1 MTLETDVMTTCN
13 SMGKWIGPEPELVT
27 EPKAMADLLGQLD
40 QPVYLLSQDGKLA
53 ATTQGSA
60 TLGNDADGLPLVGF
74 VPATAMSQIGDASFC
89 EDHQLKFAYMTGAM
103 ANGIA
108 SEAMVIAAANA
119 GMMGSYGA
127 AGQSL
132 QAVEAAIDTI
142 QNAVGDKPYCFNLIH
157 SPNEPQHEINIVELY
172 IKRGV
177 TCVEASAYLGMALPA
192 VRYRTHGIHTDSDG
206 KIVTPNRIIAK
217 ASRTEVATHW
227 FSPPPQKM
235 LDELV
240 SQGHL
245 TIEQAQ
251 LARQIPMTQ
260 DLTAEADSG
269 GHTDNRPAIAL
280 WPTIIDLKNQLQAK
294 YDFAQQ
300 LRVGAGGGISTP
312 TSAAAALAMGADYL
326 VTGSV
331 NQACVESGSCDYVRQ
346 ALAQAQQADITMAP
360 AADMF
365 EMGVK
370 LQVLKRGT
378 MFPMRAGKLY
388 DLYKTY
394 NSLEEIPAGVRA
406 NLEKTV
412 FLQPIDDIWQQTRD
426 FFLKRE
432 PAQAQKADRD
442 PKHKMALVFR
452 WYLGLSSRWANAGDL
467 SRKMDFQIWCGP
479 AMGAFNQWTA
489 DTFLADYQNRD
500 TVTVGLNLLYGAAV
514 ASRIN
519 ILRSQGVKLD
529 ESVKQIK
536 PQTRNAL
543 EAYCK

>member
-1 MTLETDVMTTCN
+1 MTQSTQAMTTRN
-13 SMGKWIGPEPELVT
+13 AMGTWSGQASDLVT
-27 EPKAMADLLGQLD
+27 DPKAIGDLLGQLD
-40 QPVYLLSQDGKLA
+40 VPVYLVMLDGQLA
-53 ATTQGSA
+53 ATPQGHA
-60 TLGNDADGLPLVGF
+60 TLGDDADGLPLVGF
-74 VPATAMSQIGDASFC
+74 VPATSMQQMGDVSFC
-89 EDHQLKFAYMTGAM
+89 EDHGLKFAYMTGAM

-108 SEAMVIAAANA
+108 SEAMVIAAAKA

-142 QNAVGDKPYCFNLIH
+142 QSAVGDLPYCFNLIH
-157 SPNEPQHEINIVELY
+157 SPNEPQHEINVVELY

-192 VRYRTHGIHTDSDG
+192 VRYRTHGIHRDSSG
-206 KIVTPNRIIAK
+206 NIVTPNRIIAK

-235 LDELV
+235 VDELV

-245 TIEQAQ
+245 TIEQAA
-251 LARQIPMTQ
+251 LCREIPMAQ

-269 GHTDNRPAIAL
+269 GHTDNRPAISL
-280 WPTIIDLKNQLQAK
+280 WPTMIDLKNQMQAK
-294 YDFAQQ
+294 FNYQQ
-300 LRVGAGGGISTP
+300 KLRVGAGGGISTP
-312 TSAAAALAMGADYL
+312 ISAAAALAMGADFL

-394 NSLEEIPAGVRA
+394 NSLDEIPAPIRS
-406 NLEKTV
+406 NLEKTI
-412 FLQPIDDIWQQTRD
+412 FLQPIDDVWNQTRE

-432 PAQAQKADRD
+432 PAQAQKQTAIPSTKWRWCSVGILAYPVAGPTRGISPARWISRSGADLPWVRLTNGR
-442 PKHKMALVFR
+442 PTPFWQTIK
-452 WYLGLSSRWANAGDL
+452 
-467 SRKMDFQIWCGP
+467 
-479 AMGAFNQWTA
+479 
-489 DTFLADYQNRD
+489 
-500 TVTVGLNLLYGAAV
+500 TVT
-514 ASRIN
+514 
-519 ILRSQGVKLD
+519 
-529 ESVKQIK
+529 
-536 PQTRNAL
+536 P
-543 EAYCK
+543 

>member
-1 MTLETDVMTTCN
+1 MTTRN
-13 SMGKWIGPEPELVT
+13 ALGTWTGPTRELVT
-27 EPKAMADLLGQLD
+27 EPQTIAALLGQLD
-40 QPVYLLSQDGKLA
+40 EPVYLVMLDGKLA
-53 ATTQGSA
+53 ATSQGGAS
-60 TLGNDADGLPLVGF
+60 LGDVEGDGLPLVGF
-74 VPATAMSQIGDASFC
+74 VPATSVSRVGDASFC
-89 EDHQLKFAYMTGAM
+89 RDHNLTFAYMTGAM

-108 SEAMVIAAANA
+108 SEAMVIAAAHA
-119 GMMGSYGA
+119 GMLGSYGA

-142 QNAVGDKPYCFNLIH
+142 QSAVGDKPYCFNLIH

-192 VRYRTHGIHTDSDG
+192 VRYRTHGIGQDSDG
-206 KIVTPNRIIAK
+206 NIVTPNRIIAK

-245 TIEQAQ
+245 TIEQAK
-251 LARQIPMTQ
+251 LARQIPMAQ

-269 GHTDNRPAIAL
+269 GHTDNRPAISL
-280 WPTIIDLKNQLQAK
+280 WPTMIDLKNQMQAQ
-294 YDFAQQ
+294 YGYAQK

-312 TSAAAALAMGADYL
+312 TSAAAALAMGADFL

-331 NQACVESGSCDYVRQ
+331 NQACLESGSCNYVRQ
-346 ALAQAQQADITMAP
+346 ALAEAQQADITMAP

-378 MFPMRAGKLY
+378 MFPMRAAKLY

-394 NSLEEIPAGVRA
+394 NSIDEIPTAIRT
-406 NLEKTV
+406 NIEKTI
-412 FLQPIDDIWQQTRD
+412 FQQPLETIWQQTRE

-432 PAQAQKADRD
+432 PAQAQKGDRD

-467 SRKMDFQIWCGP
+467 SHKMDFQIWCGP

-514 ASRIN
+514 VTRLNTLA
-519 ILRSQGVKLD
+519 SQGVKLD
-529 ESVKQIK
+529 ESIKQIK
-536 PQTRNAL
+536 PQTSDVL

>member
-1 MTLETDVMTTCN
+1 MTTR
-13 SMGKWIGPEPELVT
+13 KTIGMWSGQETELVT
-27 EPKAMADLLGQLD
+27 DAAAIHQMLGQLD
-40 QPVYLLSQDGKLA
+40 SPVYLVMLDDQLA
-53 ATTQGSA
+53 ATHAGHA
-60 TLGNDADGLPLVGF
+60 TLGDDADGLPLVGF
-74 VPATAMSQIGDASFC
+74 VPATSMQQMGDASFC
-89 EDHQLKFAYMTGAM
+89 DDHGLKFAYMTGAM

-108 SEAMVIAAANA
+108 SEAMVIAAAKA

-142 QNAVGDKPYCFNLIH
+142 QGAVGDLPYCFNLIH
-157 SPNEPQHEINIVELY
+157 SPNEPQHEINVVELY

-192 VRYRTHGIHTDSDG
+192 VRYRTHGIYRDADG
-206 KIVTPNRIIAK
+206 NIVTPNRIIAK

-235 LDELV
+235 VDELV

-245 TIEQAQ
+245 TIEQAA
-251 LARQIPMTQ
+251 LCREIPMAQ

-269 GHTDNRPAIAL
+269 GHTDNRPAISL
-280 WPTIIDLKNQLQAK
+280 WPTMIDLKNQMQAK
-294 YDFAQQ
+294 FNYTQK

-312 TSAAAALAMGADYL
+312 TSAAAALAMGADFL

-331 NQACVESGSCDYVRQ
+331 NQACIESGSCDYVRQ

-394 NSLEEIPAGVRA
+394 NSLDEIPAAVRA

-412 FLQPIDDIWQQTRD
+412 FLQPIDDVWNQTRE

-479 AMGAFNQWTA
+479 AMGAFNQWTT
-489 DTFLADYQNRD
+489 DTFLADYLKRD
-500 TVTVGLNLLYGAAV
+500 TVTVGLNLIYGAAV
-514 ASRIN
+514 ASRLTMLAN
-519 ILRSQGVKLD
+519 QGVSLE
-529 ESVKQIK
+529 ESIKTIK
-536 PQTRNAL
+536 PQTSDAL

>member
-1 MTLETDVMTTCN
+1 M
-13 SMGKWIGPEPELVT
+13 
-27 EPKAMADLLGQLD
+27 LGQLD
-40 QPVYLLSQDGKLA
+40 SPVYLVMLDDKLA
-53 ATTQGSA
+53 ASQSGQAS
-60 TLGNDADGLPLVGF
+60 LGDDADGLPLVGF
-74 VPATAMSQIGDASFC
+74 VPATSMGQMGDASFC
-89 EDHQLKFAYMTGAM
+89 EDHNLKFAYMTGAM

-108 SEAMVIAAANA
+108 SEAMVIAAAKA

-132 QAVEAAIDTI
+132 QAVEAAIDMI
-142 QNAVGDKPYCFNLIH
+142 QGAVGDLPYCFNLIH

-192 VRYRTHGIHTDSDG
+192 VRYRTHGIHRDADG
-206 KIVTPNRIIAK
+206 NIVTPNRIIAK

-235 LDELV
+235 VDELV

-245 TIEQAQ
+245 TIEQAA
-251 LARQIPMTQ
+251 LCREIPMAQ

-280 WPTIIDLKNQLQAK
+280 WPTMIDLKNQMQARFN
-294 YDFAQQ
+294 YQQ
-300 LRVGAGGGISTP
+300 KLRVGAGGGISTP
-312 TSAAAALAMGADYL
+312 TSAAAALAMGADFL

-394 NSLEEIPAGVRA
+394 NSLEEIPAAIRA

-412 FLQPIDDIWQQTRD
+412 FLQPIDDVWNQTRE

-479 AMGAFNQWTA
+479 AMGAFNQWTT

-500 TVTVGLNLLYGAAV
+500 TVTVGLNLIYGAAV
-514 ASRIN
+514 ASR
-519 ILRSQGVKLD
+519 LTMLAAQGVSLD
-529 ESVKQIK
+529 ESAKQIK
-536 PQTRNAL
+536 PQTSDAL

>member
-1 MTLETDVMTTCN
+1 MTVEPMQSTTQ
-13 SMGKWIGPEPELVT
+13 KAIGCWSGDPASLVSDPAT
-27 EPKAMADLLGQLD
+27 ISDLLGKLD
-40 QPVYLLSQDGKLA
+40 QPIYFVEHEGKVTATPDGHANLDMN
-53 ATTQGSA
+53 S
-60 TLGNDADGLPLVGF
+60 DGLPLLGF
-74 VPATAMSQIGDASFC
+74 VPSTNLSSLGDASFC
-89 EDHQLKFAYMTGAM
+89 QDHNLKFAYMAGAM

-119 GMMGSYGA
+119 GMLGSYGA

-132 QAVEAAIDTI
+132 QVVEQAIDTI
-142 QNAVGDKPYCFNLIH
+142 QKAVGHKPYCFNLIH

-177 TCVEASAYLGMALPA
+177 TCVEASAYLAMALPA
-192 VRYRTHGIHTDSDG
+192 MRYRTHGIHQDADG
-206 KIVTPNRIIAK
+206 NIVTPNRIIAK

-235 LDELV
+235 LDELI
-240 SQGHL
+240 SRGDL
-245 TIEQAQ
+245 SLEQAA
-251 LARQIPMTQ
+251 LARHIPMAQ

-280 WPTIIDLKNQLQAK
+280 WPTMIALRDQLQAQFNFTQK
-294 YDFAQQ
+294 
-300 LRVGAGGGISTP
+300 LRVGFGGGISTP
-312 TSAAAALAMGADYL
+312 TSALAALAIGADFL
-326 VTGSV
+326 VTGSI
-331 NQACVESGSCDYVRQ
+331 NQACIESGSCDYVRN

-378 MFPMRAGKLY
+378 MFPMRANKLY
-388 DLYKTY
+388 DLYKAH
-394 NSLEEIPAGVRA
+394 NSIDEIPPAIRA
-406 NLEKTV
+406 NLEKTT
-412 FLQPIDDIWQQTRD
+412 FGQPLESVWQQTRE

-432 PAQAQKADRD
+432 PAQAHKGDND
-442 PKHKMALVFR
+442 PKHKMALIFR

-479 AMGAFNQWTA
+479 AMGAFNQWT
-489 DTFLADYQNRD
+489 TGSFLEDANHRD

-519 ILRSQGVKLD
+519 MLQSQGVNLD
-529 ESVKQIK
+529 SKTKTITPK
-536 PQTRNAL
+536 TRDAL
-543 EAYCK
+543 EAYCL